1 MSLDAP
7 SFGIAFLA
15 GLASFLSPCVFALV
29 PAYVGYLGGR
39 SVASAGEQDE
49 SATRSA
55 FSHGL
60 AFVLGFSLVF
70 ILLGLISSALGA
82 LLADIQE
89 YVAIVGGAIA
99 IILGLHLTGL
109 IHISYL
115 DYDLRPRNRAQR
127 ERSYFSSALMG
138 VFFSAGW
145 TPCIGPALGVILTLA
160 VNGGDPLQ
168 GGLLLTAY
176 SAGLAIPF
184 LLAAS
189 QIGWVTYLLRRRPGL
204 GKVIQRAMGV
214 VLVFVGLLL
223 LTGRLSTL
231 STLGAFFD
239 LFDESR
245 VGTLLLI
252 GILVSLALGS
262 LLGWWG
268 RRRSKAFLDYWFLGA
283 GLVLLALVILF
294 LAGAFPF
301 VASG

>member
-1 MSLDAP
+1 
-7 SFGIAFLA
+7 
-15 GLASFLSPCVFALV
+15 
-29 PAYVGYLGGR
+29 
-39 SVASAGEQDE
+39 
-49 SATRSA
+49 
-55 FSHGL
+55 
-60 AFVLGFSLVF
+60 
-70 ILLGLISSALGA
+70 
-82 LLADIQE
+82 
-89 YVAIVGGAIA
+89 
-99 IILGLHLTGL
+99 
-109 IHISYL
+109 
-115 DYDLRPRNRAQR
+115 
-127 ERSYFSSALMG
+127 
-138 VFFSAGW
+138 
-145 TPCIGPALGVILTLA
+145 
-160 VNGGDPLQ
+160 
-168 GGLLLTAY
+168 
-176 SAGLAIPF
+176 
-184 LLAAS
+184 
-189 QIGWVTYLLRRRPGL
+189 
-204 GKVIQRAMGV
+204 MGV

>member
-1 MSLDAP
+1 
-7 SFGIAFLA
+7 
-15 GLASFLSPCVFALV
+15 
-29 PAYVGYLGGR
+29 
-39 SVASAGEQDE
+39 
-49 SATRSA
+49 
-55 FSHGL
+55 
-60 AFVLGFSLVF
+60 
-70 ILLGLISSALGA
+70 
-82 LLADIQE
+82 
-89 YVAIVGGAIA
+89 VGGAVA

-160 VNGGDPLQ
+160 VNGGHPLQ
-168 GGLLLTAY
+168 GGLLLSAY

-204 GKVIQRAMGV
+204 GNVIQRAMGV

-252 GILVSLALGS
+252 GILLSLALGS